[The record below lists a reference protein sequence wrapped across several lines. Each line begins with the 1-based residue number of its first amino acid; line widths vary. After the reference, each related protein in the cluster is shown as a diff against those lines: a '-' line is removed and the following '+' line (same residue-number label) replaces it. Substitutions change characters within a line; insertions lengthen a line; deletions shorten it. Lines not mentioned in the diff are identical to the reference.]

1 MFYTEFFDMGRKEKV
16 ILPTAPRAT
25 RSPDFDDEKVPKV
38 PPFLAY
44 ISNLSYDVEESDI
57 SNFFRNLEVKISY
70 LHGFQCG
77 ETALCCNGLRFILV
91 FSMFTGYKYSPS
103 SR

>member
-1 MFYTEFFDMGRKEKV
+1 MCWELYLLIFFPFCAEYFDVGRKEKV

-25 RSPDFDDEKVPKV
+25 RSPDIDDEKVPKV

-57 SNFFRNLEVKISY
+57 SDFFRNLEVK
-70 LHGFQCG
+70 LLEHPHD
-77 ETALCCNGLRFILV
+77 L
-91 FSMFTGYKYSPS
+91 
-103 SR
+103 

>member
-1 MFYTEFFDMGRKEKV
+1 MGRKEKV

-25 RSPDFDDEKVPKV
+25 RSPDIDDEKVPKA

-57 SNFFRNLEVKISY
+57 SNFFGNLEVKLRN
-70 LHGFQCG
+70 LHSFQYAKN
-77 ETALCCNGLRFILV
+77 ALHFN
-91 FSMFTGYKYSPS
+91 
-103 SR
+103 

>member
-1 MFYTEFFDMGRKEKV
+1 MGRKEKV
-16 ILPTAPRAT
+16 VLPTAPRAT

-57 SNFFRNLEVKISY
+57 SNFFRNLEVKWRY
-70 LHGFQCG
+70 LHGVQYV
-77 ETALCCNGLRFILV
+77 ETALHFN
-91 FSMFTGYKYSPS
+91 
-103 SR
+103 

>member
-1 MFYTEFFDMGRKEKV
+1 LYVYAEVYDSGRKEKV

-25 RSPDFDDEKVPKV
+25 RSPDLDDEKIPKV

-57 SNFFRNLEVKISY
+57 SNFFRNLEVKLRY
-70 LHGFQCG
+70 LHGFQCA
-77 ETALCCNGLRFILV
+77 ETALH
-91 FSMFTGYKYSPS
+91 FS
-103 SR
+103 

>member
-1 MFYTEFFDMGRKEKV
+1 MGRKEKV

-38 PPFLAY
+38 PPFSAY

-57 SNFFRNLEVKISY
+57 ANFFRNLEVKWRY
-70 LHGFQCG
+70 LHGFQYA
-77 ETALCCNGLRFILV
+77 EPALCFN
-91 FSMFTGYKYSPS
+91 
-103 SR
+103 